1 MPTGVYDAAR
11 LPPEPLPC
19 RCELDDETLDDDFDG
34 EDADTPDEE
43 GLEDDE
49 LDEELDV
56 EEDLAEGEEIVEA
69 APAEGG
75 DEDEE
80 EDVPTARRKRPSDV
94 DEDEDEDVDPD
105 DVEADLDAILKDRIA
120 ASSDD
125 DEEDE
130 EQVDTGPDADGT
142 ERVAAK
148 TAEEFTC
155 DTCFLIVH
163 PRQFGRKGHL
173 VCPEG
178 YSPCSSIA
186 VVEKRLKRAA
196 KK

>member
-1 MPTGVYDAAR
+1 M
-11 LPPEPLPC
+11 
-19 RCELDDETLDDDFDG
+19 DDEILDDDFDG
-34 EDADTPDEE
+34 DEAGTDDSDAPDDDALEDDD
-43 GLEDDE
+43 LDDE
-49 LDEELDV
+49 LDV
-56 EEDLAEGEEIVEA
+56 EDDLPDGEVAPDEAVEA
-69 APAEGG
+69 G

-80 EDVPTARRKRPSDV
+80 EEVPAARRKRPSDV

-120 ASSDD
+120 ATPD
-125 DEEDE
+125 DEEEEDE
-130 EQVDTGPDADGT
+130 VVDAGTDPDGT

-155 DTCFLIVH
+155 TTCFMIVH

-186 VVEKRLKRAA
+186 IVEKRLKRAA